1 MLFHPQ
7 GTQQSTQIFHGS
19 TKIDIFA
26 NGKLYYTDNGIL
38 GINIDIL
45 NSNLYSHYMII
56 FYGGILSLLR
66 DVAMGPVPF
75 ISGAFY
81 DLLSF
86 NGQVNES
93 GGIVGCE
100 G

>member
-1 MLFHPQ
+1 
-7 GTQQSTQIFHGS
+7 
-19 TKIDIFA
+19 
-26 NGKLYYTDNGIL
+26 
-38 GINIDIL
+38 
-45 NSNLYSHYMII
+45 MII

-81 DLLSF
+81 GLLSF